1 MTGYLTRIGF
11 NCQMMCTHIM
21 KTTCPREKW
30 TKRKKNNPH
39 ILGFPTNK
47 QIVQLGVEE
56 GEAILVKS
64 YENISLHCLEF
75 I

>member
-1 MTGYLTRIGF
+1 MV
-11 NCQMMCTHIM
+11 
-21 KTTCPREKW
+21 REKW

-39 ILGFPTNK
+39 ILDFPANE

-56 GEAILVKS
+56 EEAILVKS
-64 YENISLHCLEF
+64 YENISLHWLEF